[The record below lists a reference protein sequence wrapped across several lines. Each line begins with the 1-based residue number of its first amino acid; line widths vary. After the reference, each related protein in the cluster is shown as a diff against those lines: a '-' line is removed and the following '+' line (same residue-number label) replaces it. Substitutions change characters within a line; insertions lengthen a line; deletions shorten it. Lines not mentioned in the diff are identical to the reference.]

1 MSSKEYDFRW
11 RLDVPEDLRRGA
23 VFDRW
28 EEEASI
34 SICETGVLRVGD
46 DGFYI
51 QFLVDGKDAQVYD
64 LVQISEARPGV
75 LPKVRFFKI
84 GSLLSSGIH
93 CKEYSV

>member
-11 RLDVPEDLRRGA
+11 RLDVPEELLRGA
-23 VFDRW
+23 TFDRW

-34 SICETGVLRVGD
+34 LSYETGILRVSD
-46 DGFYI
+46 NGFYI

-75 LPKVRFFKI
+75 LPKVCFTFKI
-84 GSLLSSGIH
+84 I
-93 CKEYSV
+93 YDI